1 MTSLQKYHCRHH
13 NLVDRYEISI
23 SQGPWILYVDVF
35 FPLSPSLLLPDL
47 TIYMSNT
54 TGLIEAGTA
63 YRSRP
68 TEFAPG
74 FLVVSVLLIFLPV
87 SLDCPFLIA
96 PLVFSNVYIDTMSVS
111 LYIMFN
117 QSLSTKTVPNGRKEA
132 QISVIKKN
140 NIYRLNASL
149 TTTCAISAY
158 HH

>member
-1 MTSLQKYHCRHH
+1 
-13 NLVDRYEISI
+13 
-23 SQGPWILYVDVF
+23 
-35 FPLSPSLLLPDL
+35 
-47 TIYMSNT
+47 MSNT

-117 QSLSTKTVPNGRKEA
+117 QSLSTKTVPKWTEGITNQR
-132 QISVIKKN
+132 
-140 NIYRLNASL
+140 Y
-149 TTTCAISAY
+149 
-158 HH
+158 